1 MFPHEPIKLD
11 WVPPN
16 VTTDIVNDYMA
27 ELGTNHIPIAGS
39 DAAARRKQQLEFQIP
54 VHDLDPNLCD
64 NLTEKEEE
72 QLNQYVSKIKE
83 NCVGQGSIVR
93 IGSSN
98 PPVNAMPLNI
108 QKDKLATFISN
119 SEPIYNLMHSYS
131 TVIPNSIL
139 PQTIST
145 PLKSDFHQSPILTD
159 KVKYKLNLMNIN
171 SQAIQSGTVNGPFYD
186 EILHKL
192 HSRPVNFQND
202 NLFKPMDDFR
212 REYLNNNNFKS
223 NIDQFVGGM
232 GNRYLDTIV
241 ELDEPQSHQLN
252 ELNDRNYQTPLKNKN
267 NISWNSPLP
276 FKAQNNLLKQ
286 GKLVQQETPMRK
298 AKFTSDSDKLLSGVI
313 ERITQTPMI
322 FNLNPLK
329 PDFNDSI
336 YLSSPNKNLLKSMNL
351 SSDAIKSYVN
361 NPVEYD
367 QILDTLKKSNVDF
380 SDDNVLAPIDKLKHA
395 MDEDPTLKREVEDF
409 VNNINSLSNI
419 KPSKSTDSGFES
431 FPPTPNYGTYPGLLD
446 LNASQ
451 GKIMG
456 IPGISDMN
464 MYPNVR
470 PNQLQPN
477 PAMNDLDK
485 MKDMNI
491 GNSFILPSGIDNIET
506 HAIKCNQCNDNIYP
520 GDVAVKA
527 ERAGKDVAWHPK
539 CFVCYQCKELLADLV
554 YFFHSGNV
562 YCARDLAVILKIPRC
577 QACDELIFTK
587 EYTAAEGAT
596 FHIKHF
602 CCYQC
607 DTPLAGQQYLP
618 DEKTNMPLCLVC
630 YDEFHAEMCQRCG
643 VVIKPTEQGVAWGK
657 IHWHG
662 TCFVCCGQ
670 NCGKSLIGGRFCVK
684 NDMPFC
690 TAACVKS
697 MNF

>member
-1 MFPHEPIKLD
+1 MFAHEPVKLD

-16 VTTDIVNDYMA
+16 VTTDIVNDYMT
-27 ELGTNHIPIAGS
+27 ELGTNHIPVAGS
-39 DAAARRKQQLEFQIP
+39 DAAAKRKKQLEFQIP

-83 NCVGQGSIVR
+83 NCVGQGNIVR

-98 PPVNAMPLNI
+98 TDNALPLNI
-108 QKDKLATFISN
+108 QKDKLATFILN
-119 SEPIYNLMHSYS
+119 SEPIYNLMHSYA
-131 TVIPNSIL
+131 TVIPNSVL

-145 PLKSDFHQSPILTD
+145 PLKSDYQQSPILTD

-186 EILHKL
+186 EILNKL
-192 HSRPVNFQND
+192 HSRPVDFQND

-223 NIDQFVGGM
+223 NVDQFVGSM
-232 GNRYLDTIV
+232 GNRYLDTIQ
-241 ELDEPQSHQLN
+241 ELDEPQS
-252 ELNDRNYQTPLKNKN
+252 NDRNYETPQKNKN
-267 NISWNSPLP
+267 NVSWNSPLP
-276 FKAQNNLLKQ
+276 FRAPNNLLKQ
-286 GKLVQQETPMRK
+286 GRLVQQETPMRK
-298 AKFTSDSDKLLSGVI
+298 AKFTIDCDKILSDAIDRVI
-313 ERITQTPMI
+313 QNPMI
-322 FNLNPLK
+322 FNTKPLP
-329 PDFNDSI
+329 PDFEDSV
-336 YLSSPNKNLLKSMNL
+336 YLSPPTKSKLKSMNL
-351 SSDAIKSYVN
+351 NTDLIKSYVN

-367 QILDTLKKSNVDF
+367 KILDSLKNNNINYSV
-380 SDDNVLAPIDKLKHA
+380 DNVLAPIEQLKYAMEADKDLK
-395 MDEDPTLKREVEDF
+395 KEVDDF
-409 VNNINSLSNI
+409 VDHNNSKSNI

-431 FPPTPNYGTYPGLLD
+431 TPPTPNYGTYPGLLD

-464 MYPNVR
+464 MYPSIK
-470 PNQLQPN
+470 PMNQIQTIPE
-477 PAMNDLDK
+477 MNDLDK
-485 MKDMNI
+485 IRDLNI
-491 GNSFILPSGIDNIET
+491 GNSFVLPGSNNTENQ
-506 HAIKCNQCNDNIYP
+506 AIKCNQCKNNIYP

-527 ERAGKDVAWHPK
+527 ERAGKDIAWHPK
-539 CFVCYQCKELLADLV
+539 CFVCFQCKELLADLV
-554 YFFHSGNV
+554 YFFHTGNV

-618 DEKTNMPLCLVC
+618 DEKTNMPLCLKC
-630 YDEFHAEMCQRCG
+630 YDEFHAELCQRCNM
-643 VVIKPTEQGVAWGK
+643 VIKPTEQGVAWAK

-662 TCFVCCGQ
+662 TCFICSGL

-684 NDMPFC
+684 NNMPFC
-690 TAACVKS
+690 SSACVNS
-697 MNF
+697 LNM